1 MKDGMKELKYID
13 KIRSGDSLLS
23 MPQSLSK
30 IISMINNDDFSMDDL
45 SGIIMKDPGL
55 TSKVLKMANSAFYRQ
70 RTQIATV
77 NQAVIMLGA
86 MQVKC
91 LALSTS
97 IFQTEILERKLNIDF
112 KEMFSH
118 FISVALGSRMLA
130 EAGEFKDAEEAFI
143 AGLLHDIGLVFFLN
157 HYPDDYRVV
166 IEKIGNYPNLIE
178 AENDILG
185 IDHPAIG
192 QMLAQKWNF
201 PKSLCDAIGEH
212 HLLPPETEKLEVRH
226 FVQLSRLIH
235 KPIIDN
241 RPRNLEHRLSAI
253 EQMSRLVKVDRKK
266 VDEISFSL
274 LAETIATAEYL
285 GIDIGDTSEVITRA
299 NKELFNSYLTI
310 EKLFRERQDLSK
322 RIIAEER
329 RAAMMETKNVAI
341 ATLSHYINN
350 ATMAIS
356 GRGQLLKMLT
366 NKGAIIDKDQKLI
379 PIADVIEKSVRKIMA
394 VLQELRELTNLED
407 MEKYSDSKAI
417 NIDDRIKDRLRKMEE
432 SGIDIVTEP
441 VIQNH

>member
-1 MKDGMKELKYID
+1 
-13 KIRSGDSLLS
+13 
-23 MPQSLSK
+23 
-30 IISMINNDDFSMDDL
+30 
-45 SGIIMKDPGL
+45 
-55 TSKVLKMANSAFYRQ
+55 
-70 RTQIATV
+70 
-77 NQAVIMLGA
+77 

-157 HYPDDYRVV
+157 HYPDDYRIV

-226 FVQLSRLIH
+226 FVQLSRLIN

-299 NKELFNSYLTI
+299 KI
-310 EKLFRERQDLSK
+310 CQ
-322 RIIAEER
+322 
-329 RAAMMETKNVAI
+329 
-341 ATLSHYINN
+341 
-350 ATMAIS
+350 S
-356 GRGQLLKMLT
+356 G
-366 NKGAIIDKDQKLI
+366 
-379 PIADVIEKSVRKIMA
+379 
-394 VLQELRELTNLED
+394 
-407 MEKYSDSKAI
+407 
-417 NIDDRIKDRLRKMEE
+417 
-432 SGIDIVTEP
+432 
-441 VIQNH
+441 